1 MDNISICLKAHNGI
15 GNHPCA
21 ICSKNTTLIGVDFF
35 LEGTWDAVC
44 YNCARQ
50 HAEPGLLLAWVAYTQ
65 KQSEIMGLISHAET
79 LADGEDRVR
88 IVTQLANRVIARI
101 TEPELVQDDLKT
113 LVRLAAQESNAQMKQ
128 YFLATVDAL
137 QEAIEDMNQDK
148 P

>member
-1 MDNISICLKAHNGI
+1 
-15 GNHPCA
+15 
-21 ICSKNTTLIGVDFF
+21 
-35 LEGTWDAVC
+35 
-44 YNCARQ
+44 
-50 HAEPGLLLAWVAYTQ
+50 
-65 KQSEIMGLISHAET
+65 MGLISHAET